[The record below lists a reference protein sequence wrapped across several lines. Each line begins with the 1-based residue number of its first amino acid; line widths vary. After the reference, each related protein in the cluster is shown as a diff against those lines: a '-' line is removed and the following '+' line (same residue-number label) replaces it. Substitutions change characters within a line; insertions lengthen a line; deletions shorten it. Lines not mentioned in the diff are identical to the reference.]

1 MSADLGVC
9 TMPGCL
15 TKAEWVHGSPIID
28 SEGALVFPWHLCQEC
43 HETSRV
49 AELAL
54 LESGMDYPEEE
65 LWVFEACRT
74 RVQQL
79 QKLEAI
85 KKP

>member
-1 MSADLGVC
+1 
-9 TMPGCL
+9 
-15 TKAEWVHGSPIID
+15 
-28 SEGALVFPWHLCQEC
+28 
-43 HETSRV
+43 V

-65 LWVFEACRT
+65 LWVLEACRT

-79 QKLEAI
+79 QKLESI